1 MIELFIRR
9 PAMTIIFVAVFMV
22 LGFVSIGKMIIEPT
36 PKVEFPLV
44 TIETIYPGAS
54 PDEIETQILKKIE
67 DAISEVSMIKS
78 MKSDA
83 RENYGIVLVEF
94 LIEADVNVKSIEVK
108 DKVEAIL
115 NDLPSA
121 AERPIIAKF
130 DPLLQPIS
138 VLVLTSDKHSL
149 TDLYEYADK
158 KLKNILTSING
169 VASVD
174 ISGGRERQI
183 NVWLDNN
190 LLIKNYLSIEDVL
203 RAMKEK
209 NLNVPGGSIDRKEN
223 KVNVRFIGEFTSV
236 EDIGELAVTS
246 REGRVYKLK
255 DLGRIEDGHKEVE
268 SNARFNSEDVVG
280 IAVKKQSDGD
290 SVGIVKTLMSRLPD
304 IQKELPE
311 GMKLELGVDTTEV
324 TLDDTIATA
333 QSIVMGIILT
343 VLVILFFLGD
353 WRGAIIA
360 AIVIPTAILST
371 FFPMAQQEF
380 SINMMTLLAFGTCLG
395 TLIANAL
402 LIIENVYKHLGMGK
416 DPEKATVDGTK
427 EVLLAVIAGA
437 GTNLVVFTPIAM
449 MGGIIGKF
457 FVQFGLT
464 VVYATLFS
472 ILASISLT
480 PMLCAK
486 LLKRMDTLDNPLI
499 RFSKKVDA
507 FLMKIMDFFK
517 GFFDFQMKRPFIAI
531 LLTMAFFFSI
541 IYPLSK
547 TGGEFIP
554 RSDRNEFSVEV
565 VMPDGTPVEKTTE
578 IVKIIEKYIKEYPEV
593 KSYFSDIGY
602 SGEEKARVLV
612 NLHKYAERTRTY
624 EDLINDLIPKVANI
638 PEADIFVSGGNKS
651 SDGLGD
657 ITVDIRGLDMEDMAK
672 VAEEFRAIMNET
684 GYFSAVQSSY
694 INPKLEV
701 QFEGDPAAII
711 QQKLNNAQV
720 GTVIRALVNGD
731 DDSVYKELGE
741 EYDINVT
748 LDKGFKKSP
757 EDFSQFLIHGKDGL
771 IPIVTVGEVKQVIA
785 SSPLKRRDKSK
796 IIQLNGYLSKSTA
809 GLVMSELSQ
818 KFAAVELPHNVTYR
832 YTGRAENQ
840 AEAGA
845 EIGQA
850 FLLAV
855 ILTYMLLVAVLNSFV
870 FPISIASCIVTSF
883 LGVFVMMFFLEGT
896 INIGSM
902 MAFVMV
908 VGLAVNNAI
917 LMIEYAEQLI
927 AKGTKWEEAL
937 WIAAR
942 EKFKPILMTSIAIIA
957 GSWPQIFDPD
967 KMKSSMGSVV
977 IGGMIGSVIFT
988 YILTPSVH
996 ILLLRVMNKFKKK
1009 NLVVA
1014 PEVPV
1019 ESKV

>member
-9 PAMTIIFVAVFMV
+9 PAMTIMFVAVFMV
-22 LGFVSIGKMIIEPT
+22 LGYVSISKMIIEPT

-44 TIETIYPGAS
+44 TVETIYPGAS

-67 DAISEVSMIKS
+67 DAVSEVSMIKS

-83 RENYGIVLVEF
+83 RENYGIVLIEF

-108 DKVEAIL
+108 DKVEAII
-115 NDLPSA
+115 NDFPSA
-121 AERPIIAKF
+121 ADRPIIAKF

-138 VLVLTSDKHSL
+138 TLILTSTQHNP
-149 TDLYEYADK
+149 TELYEYADK
-158 KLKNILTSING
+158 KLKNLLTSING

-203 RAMKEK
+203 RSMKEK

-223 KVNVRFIGEFTSV
+223 KVNVRFVGEFKSV
-236 EDIGELAVTS
+236 EDIGELSITS
-246 REGRVYKLK
+246 REGRVYRLK
-255 DLGRIEDGHKEVE
+255 DLGRIEDGFKEIE
-268 SNARFNSEDVVG
+268 KNARFNGEDVV
-280 IAVKKQSDGD
+280 ALSVKKQSDGD

-304 IQKELPE
+304 IRKELPE

-324 TLDDTIATA
+324 TLDDTIGTA
-333 QSIVMGIILT
+333 QSIVIGVALT
-343 VLVILFFLGD
+343 VLVILVFLGD
-353 WRGAIIA
+353 WRGALIA
-360 AIVIPTAILST
+360 AIVIPTSIIST
-371 FFPMAQQEF
+371 FFPMAQQNF

-416 DPEKATVDGTK
+416 DPEKATIDGTK
-427 EVLLAVIAGA
+427 EVLLAVVAGA

-449 MGGIIGKF
+449 MSGIIGKF

-472 ILASISLT
+472 IIGSISLT
-480 PMLCAK
+480 PMLCAY
-486 LLKRMDTLDNPLI
+486 LLKRMDTLDNPFI
-499 RFSKKVDA
+499 RLSKKVDA
-507 FLMKIMDFFK
+507 VLMSIMDFFK
-517 GFFDFQMKRPFIAI
+517 GFFDFQMKRPVIAT
-531 LLTMAFFFSI
+531 LLTVAFFMSI
-541 IYPLSK
+541 VYPISK

-554 RSDRNEFSVEV
+554 RSDRNEFTIEV

-578 IVKIIEKYIKEYPEV
+578 TVKIVENFVKEYPEV

-602 SGEEKARVLV
+602 SGEEKARVSA
-612 NLHKYAERTRTY
+612 NLHKFAERSRTY
-624 EDLINDLIPKVANI
+624 DDLIKDMIPKVANI
-638 PEADIFVSGGNKS
+638 PEADIFISGGNKTN
-651 SDGLGD
+651 DGLGD
-657 ITVDIRGLDMEDMAK
+657 ITFDIRGVDMKDMAK
-672 VAEEFRAIMNET
+672 VAAEYTKILNES
-684 GYFSAVQSSY
+684 GYFSSIQSSY
-694 INPKLEV
+694 ITPKLEV
-701 QFEGDPAAII
+701 QFQGDPASII

-748 LDKGFKKSP
+748 LDKGFKKTP

-771 IPIVTVGEVKQVIA
+771 IPIVSVGEVKQVVA

-796 IIQLNGYLSKSTA
+796 IIQLNGYLSKSTSGA
-809 GLVMSELSQ
+809 VMGELRP
-818 KFAAVELPHNVTYR
+818 KLAKVELPNGVTIR
-832 YTGRAENQ
+832 ETGKAENQ
-840 AEAGA
+840 AESGA
-845 EIGQA
+845 EIGKA

-883 LGVFVMMFFLEGT
+883 LGVFVFMFFLEGS

-927 AKGTKWEEAL
+927 AQGEKPEAAL
-937 WIAAR
+937 WTAAR

-977 IGGMIGSVIFT
+977 IGGMIGSVLFT
-988 YILTPSVH
+988 YIMSPAVH
-996 ILLLRVMNKFKKK
+996 IFLIRLMNKFKKK
-1009 NLVVA
+1009 TA
-1014 PEVPV
+1014 
-1019 ESKV
+1019 